1 MVKTRPNEVSHMTLP
16 RLRSIYLAAEHEA
29 LRKSASA
36 FVDREI
42 RPHADAWEEA
52 GEFSRAL
59 YRSAGDAG
67 FLGVR
72 YEERW
77 GGSELDFLATCVL
90 CEELVKGD
98 SVGTAVGLLAQSEFA
113 LSALADEASDALKQA
128 WLAPAIRG
136 ELIGAIGV
144 SEPGAGSDVAAI
156 ATRAR
161 RVGGDYVISGQKTYI
176 TNGTRADFITLA
188 VRTGESGP
196 RGISLVVFPTDTKG
210 FEVGRRLDKLGARAS
225 DTGELFFDEC
235 RIPASNL
242 IGQEGRG
249 MHYILAHFG
258 GERLVIAAFAV
269 GIMERLIELGMD
281 HARERK
287 AFGSTLLGFQTWRH
301 RFAEMATRLEATRA
315 LTYQAARLLSDAD
328 PGAEMAVSMAK
339 LHAAQAVQFV
349 AAEVL
354 QVHGG
359 YGQIEESPIPRYYRD
374 VAGFSIGA
382 GTSEI
387 MREIISRSL
396 AREKEGA

>member
-1 MVKTRPNEVSHMTLP
+1 MTLP
-16 RLRSIYLAAEHEA
+16 RFPSVYLAEEHEA
-29 LRKSASA
+29 LRKSVAA

-42 RPHADAWEEA
+42 RPHADEYEAA
-52 GEFSRAL
+52 GEFPREL
-59 YRSAGDAG
+59 YRTAAASG

-77 GGSELDFLATCVL
+77 GGSGLDFLATCVL

-113 LSALADEASDALKQA
+113 LSALADEASDELKQT

-144 SEPGAGSDVAAI
+144 SEPGAGSDVASLT
-156 ATRAR
+156 TRAR
-161 RVGGDYVISGQKTYI
+161 RDGNEYVISGQKTYI
-176 TNGTRADFITLA
+176 TNGTRADFVTLA
-188 VRTGESGP
+188 VRTGGP
-196 RGISLVVFPTDTKG
+196 GARGISLVVFPTDTKG
-210 FEVGRRLDKLGARAS
+210 FQVGRRLDKLGARAS

-242 IGQEGRG
+242 VGEEGRG
-249 MHYILAHFG
+249 MHYILSHFG

-269 GIMERLIELGMD
+269 GIMLIELGID
-281 HARERK
+281 HAHERH
-287 AFGSTLLGFQTWRH
+287 AFGSRLLGFQTWRH

-315 LTYQAARLLSDAD
+315 LTYQAARLLSDGD
-328 PGAEMAVSMAK
+328 PRGDMAVSMAK
-339 LHAAQAVQFV
+339 LHAADAVQSV

-354 QVHGG
+354 QLHGG
-359 YGQIEESPIPRYYRD
+359 YGQIEQSPVPRYYRD

-396 AREKEGA
+396 LQTKEMR